1 MFSALA
7 LVSFRRLYGRR
18 RNAIHGLVVAGGAE
32 CRHEVYSVIVW
43 RLTPTLE
50 GACTEGF
57 ATKSVF

>member
-1 MFSALA
+1 
-7 LVSFRRLYGRR
+7 
-18 RNAIHGLVVAGGAE
+18 
-32 CRHEVYSVIVW
+32 VIVW